1 MAKRVFKQSNMSWT
15 AIAGGGTFSTPATP
29 QWMAVKGGSATQII
43 DVLEVLIS
51 GMASQSTLGG
61 FLLARATTLETAA
74 GGSALAYPATDG
86 GENPNITALVSG
98 STVIVF
104 TAASTTSP
112 TVNGVSTNAELN
124 LSLNLFG
131 GIIRWNAAPTQ
142 QWWIIGNATTT
153 GESVLYNSTSAAGA
167 TGLANAHI
175 IYEPY

>member
-29 QWMAVKGGSATQII
+29 QWMAIKGGSTTQVI

-61 FLLARATTLETAA
+61 FLLARVTTLETTA
-74 GGSALAYPATDG
+74 SALAYPATDG

-98 STVIVF
+98 STVIPF
-104 TAASTTSP
+104 TAATGSP
-112 TVNGVSTNAELN
+112 TVNGVTTNAELN

-142 QWWIIGNATTT
+142 QWWIIGNAVTT
-153 GESVLYNSTSAAGA
+153 GESILYNSTSAAGA